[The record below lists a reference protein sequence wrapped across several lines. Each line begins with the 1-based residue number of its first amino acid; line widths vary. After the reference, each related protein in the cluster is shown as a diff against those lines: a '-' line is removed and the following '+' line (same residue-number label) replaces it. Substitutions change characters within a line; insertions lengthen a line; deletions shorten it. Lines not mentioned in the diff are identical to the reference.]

1 MADPFENALLHSD
14 FPLFLFSL
22 IIATGKGKIIGM
34 GVKGLSFAF
43 KQHFSYITQ
52 KNSFYGDERLAQFAP
67 KTMAV

>member
-1 MADPFENALLHSD
+1 
-14 FPLFLFSL
+14 
-22 IIATGKGKIIGM
+22 M